1 MIERKALDVRA
12 STIMFGLCILWGLQ
26 QVVLKMA
33 APDISTLMQV
43 ALRSGLSALMVY
55 PPIKL
60 AEGKALWSK
69 DYLYPGLTVGLLFA
83 AEFFMLAQAIRY
95 TSASHTVVLL
105 YTAPILWP

>member
-1 MIERKALDVRA
+1 MIERKALDVQA

-55 PPIKL
+55 PLIKL

-69 DYLYPGLTVGLLFA
+69 DYLYPGLTVAILFA
-83 AEFFMLAQAIRY
+83 AVKPSGI
-95 TSASHTVVLL
+95 LL
-105 YTAPILWP
+105 RHILLCCFIPHLFLWP